1 MLFLVAAILV
11 AQVETTYTVN
21 YAGKKYEFRITD
33 EDLQKTPAWPPGQ
46 ENPPLSARRAMEI
59 AAKQMATL
67 LPNGKDWQLEAITLR
82 RVDNRW
88 IYVVQF
94 LEPPRADGPDRQV
107 SSGFQVVVLMNGVPV
122 VPRVSP

>member
-1 MLFLVAAILV
+1 MLFLVAALLV

-46 ENPPLSARRAMEI
+46 ENPPLSARRATEI
-59 AAKQMATL
+59 ATKQMATL

-88 IYVVQF
+88 IFVVQF

-107 SSGFQVVVLMNGVPV
+107 SSGF
-122 VPRVSP
+122 